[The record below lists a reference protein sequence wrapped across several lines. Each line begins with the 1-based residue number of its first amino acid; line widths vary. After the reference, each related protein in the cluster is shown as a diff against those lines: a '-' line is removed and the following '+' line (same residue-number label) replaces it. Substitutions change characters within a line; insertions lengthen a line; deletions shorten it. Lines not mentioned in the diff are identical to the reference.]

1 MNGSCMLSD
10 YPVTETEARPAPASK
25 HAVIAVHGIRMF
37 GQWKGRLEIL
47 VEAPDRQVE
56 LYRFE

>member
-1 MNGSCMLSD
+1 MLSD